1 LDLDASKAAQ
11 ESTQLRLRRA
21 VIESEAAGHR
31 LAELSKEKDAL
42 VDLCAANNSRV
53 VAFEN
58 DIDARDQR
66 LAVLQA
72 ERDAIAQEFL
82 GDDYMR
88 EVRREHASDFIPN
101 HTPMLPPLIVLRPF
115 SCFLLFH
122 QTAVAAETFS
132 TERRKFDLSPLPKD
146 YSSSNW

>member
-1 LDLDASKAAQ
+1 M
-11 ESTQLRLRRA
+11 
-21 VIESEAAGHR
+21 H
-31 LAELSKEKDAL
+31 
-42 VDLCAANNSRV
+42 LCAANNSRV

-82 GDDYMR
+82 GEDYMR
-88 EVRREHASDFIPN
+88 EVRRDYMPVTSSQTTLLCCHLSLFLVP
-101 HTPMLPPLIVLRPF
+101 RPF